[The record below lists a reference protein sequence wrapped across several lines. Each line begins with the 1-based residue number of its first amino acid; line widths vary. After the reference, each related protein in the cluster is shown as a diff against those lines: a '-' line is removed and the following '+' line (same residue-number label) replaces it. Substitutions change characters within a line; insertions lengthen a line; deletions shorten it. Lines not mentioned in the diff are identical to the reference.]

1 MAMIPLVR
9 RTLGTTSL
17 AALLLLAVAALAT
30 AHETWLL
37 PSSARVAVGETVTL
51 DLTSGMAFD
60 TAEFA
65 IEPARIMRKTA
76 RLGHRVTPLTV
87 VRRGAHALA
96 LRWTPRSAGIA
107 ALAVMLA
114 PKRLELDSSK
124 IEEYFAEIR
133 ATASLRAEWAA
144 MPAGRRWREEYVKNA
159 TTFVRVGT
167 PSPSDSSWRVPAGLA
182 LEIVPLGDPTTL
194 RAGDT
199 LAVRVLLHGK
209 PLAGF
214 MVGATRAG
222 ALHDITGAAGD
233 EQFVQ
238 TGADGQARIALPI
251 AGRWLLHGT
260 DLRRARGNARLEW
273 RSNFTTLT
281 IVAETAAP
289 HPPE

>member
-1 MAMIPLVR
+1 MTMTPLAR

-17 AALLLLAVAALAT
+17 AALLLLAFAAIAA

-76 RLGHRVTPLTV
+76 RLAHRSTPLTV
-87 VRRGAHALA
+87 VRREDHALA

-133 ATASLRAEWAA
+133 ATASIRSEWAT

-159 TTFVRVGT
+159 TTFVRVGA
-167 PSPSDSSWRVPAGLA
+167 PSPSDSSWRAPSGLA
-182 LEIVPLGDPTTL
+182 LEIVPLGDPTAL
-194 RAGDT
+194 RVGDT

-214 MVGATRAG
+214 MVGATVAG
-222 ALHDITGAAGD
+222 AVHETTGEIGV

-238 TGADGQARIALPI
+238 TGADGQARIALPA

-260 DLRRARGNARLEW
+260 DLRRARGNPRLEW

-281 IVAETAAP
+281 IVVAP
-289 HPPE
+289 PAS

>member
-1 MAMIPLVR
+1 MTMTPLVR
-9 RTLGTTSL
+9 RALGTTSL
-17 AALLLLAVAALAT
+17 AAALLLAVAAVAT

-51 DLTSGMAFD
+51 ELTSGMVFD
-60 TAEFA
+60 TAEYA
-65 IEPARIMRKTA
+65 IAPARIVRKSA
-76 RLGHRVTPLTV
+76 RLGRSTTPLTA
-87 VRRGAHALA
+87 VRRGNHALA

-114 PKRLELDSSK
+114 PKQLELDSSK

-159 TTFVRVGT
+159 TTFIRVGT

-182 LEIVPLGDPTTL
+182 LEIVPLGDPTAL

-214 MVGATRAG
+214 MVGATVARA
-222 ALHDITGAAGD
+222 AHDTAGQPGD

-238 TGADGQARIALPI
+238 TGADGQARIALPA

-260 DLRRARGNARLEW
+260 DLRRATGNPRLEW

-281 IVAETAAP
+281 LVVGAAGDSP
-289 HPPE
+289 R